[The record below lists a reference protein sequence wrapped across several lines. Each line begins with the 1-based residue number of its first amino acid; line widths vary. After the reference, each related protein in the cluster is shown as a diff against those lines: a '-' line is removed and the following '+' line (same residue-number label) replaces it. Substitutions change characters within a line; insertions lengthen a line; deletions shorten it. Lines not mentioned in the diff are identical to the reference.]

1 MTERGQKDPHGG
13 MRVLVI
19 LSLAE
24 LLAMSLWFSAT
35 AVIPAL
41 TAEWHLGAGDQAWLT
56 MSVQC
61 GFVVGTL
68 LSAVLTLSDVFSA
81 RKVFAV
87 SAVLGALAN
96 SAIPLFATGL
106 ESALVFRFL
115 TGVCLA
121 GVYPPG
127 MKIMAT
133 WFKRGRGMAIGALVG
148 ALTIGSAS
156 PHLLN
161 LIGTPDWRT
170 LMMTASASSV
180 LAAALCS
187 LFVSSGPYDTGK
199 SVFDWRFAGRA
210 LRDRG
215 VRLVNFGYLGHQWEL
230 YAMWTWLPAFL
241 LASFEASGT
250 SASSALASS
259 GAFGAIAV
267 GGVSCVLA
275 GIAADRVGAQVDR
288 DPLTPRE
295 WQLLSPCWTALRRAT
310 GSASG
315 RMCSLGVR
323 HHCRLRAVFGE
334 CDRADRTGL
343 HRHHPHPADL
353 SRISSDPRF
362 DSPHSR
368 SRRARW
374 MGMGIRCTG
383 PGTRPRHHC
392 HVSAG
397 PEGTESTAAGIATV
411 TPSADF
417 ERLAQG
423 CALDLP
429 PA

>member
-275 GIAADRVGAQVDR
+275 GIAADRVGRRSIAILSLLVSGSCSVLVGQLFGGPPAALLAVCAVWGFAIIADSAQY
-288 DPLTPRE
+288 
-295 WQLLSPCWTALRRAT
+295 
-310 GSASG
+310 SASVTELTEPAYIG
-315 RMCSLGVR
+315 TTLTLQTCLGFLLTLGSIRLIPALVELVGWEWAFVALAPGPVLGIIAMYQLGQKE
-323 HHCRLRAVFGE
+323 LRA
-334 CDRADRTGL
+334 R
-343 HRHHPHPADL
+343 P
-353 SRISSDPRF
+353 
-362 DSPHSR
+362 
-368 SRRARW
+368 
-374 MGMGIRCTG
+374 
-383 PGTRPRHHC
+383 PG
-392 HVSAG
+392 
-397 PEGTESTAAGIATV
+397 
-411 TPSADF
+411 
-417 ERLAQG
+417 
-423 CALDLP
+423 
-429 PA
+429 

>member
-1 MTERGQKDPHGG
+1 

-41 TAEWHLGAGDQAWLT
+41 TAEWHLSAGDQAWLT

-81 RKVFAV
+81 RNVFAV

-210 LRDRG
+210 LRNRG

-250 SASSALASS
+250 SAGPTLASS

-267 GGVSCVLA
+267 GGVSCVVA
-275 GIAADRVGAQVDR
+275 GIAADRAGRRSIAILSLLVSGCCSVFVGQLFGGPPALLLAVCAIWGFAIIADSAQY
-288 DPLTPRE
+288 
-295 WQLLSPCWTALRRAT
+295 
-310 GSASG
+310 SASVTELTEPAYVG
-315 RMCSLGVR
+315 TTLTLQTCLGFLLTLGSI
-323 HHCRLRAVFGE
+323 RLIPALVELVGWEWAFVALAPGPVLGIVAMYRLGQGE
-334 CDRADRTGL
+334 E
-343 HRHHPHPADL
+343 
-353 SRISSDPRF
+353 
-362 DSPHSR
+362 
-368 SRRARW
+368 RARP
-374 MGMGIRCTG
+374 
-383 PGTRPRHHC
+383 PG
-392 HVSAG
+392 
-397 PEGTESTAAGIATV
+397 
-411 TPSADF
+411 
-417 ERLAQG
+417 
-423 CALDLP
+423 
-429 PA
+429 